1 MLRTVLL
8 LALHAE
14 FSGVVAMTRW
24 RQPPTSTSS
33 SATRGGGGG
42 GGGGADA
49 GTIASVTT
57 FSGGT
62 YDKKAYEAGQLFA
75 ANETLAFEH
84 TITSPRPGRAGLM
97 TFLYTLGGKDASGR
111 FLGDNTRQSRRH
123 LATSSKICFAA

>member
-14 FSGVVAMTRW
+14 LSGVVAMTRW

-33 SATRGGGGG
+33 TTTTRGGG

-57 FSGGT
+57 FSGGA
-62 YDKKAYEAGQLFA
+62 YDKKAYEAGRLFA
-75 ANETLAFEH
+75 ANETVAFEH

-97 TFLYTLGGKDASGR
+97 TFLYTLGGKYASGC
-111 FLGDNTRQSRRH
+111 FLGDNTSQSP
-123 LATSSKICFAA
+123 SG